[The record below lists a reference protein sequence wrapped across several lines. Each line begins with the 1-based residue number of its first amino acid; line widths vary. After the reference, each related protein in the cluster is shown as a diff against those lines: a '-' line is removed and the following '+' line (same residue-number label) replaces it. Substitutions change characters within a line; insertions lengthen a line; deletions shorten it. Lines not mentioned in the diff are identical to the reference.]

1 MIGSVYLKNPKVSF
15 FIGDTSLMD
24 AGLFD
29 RYELQ
34 CNIPCSVC
42 RRQDGILLSCPV
54 CGGVLPLCGGVLP
67 LRMRHCQGCGCIMTL
82 CNAGDHLRRMI
93 AGIAIPKVLAIT
105 DIQEDI
111 I

>member
-1 MIGSVYLKNPKVSF
+1 MIGSVYLKNPKASF

-54 CGGVLPLCGGVLP
+54 CGGVPP
-67 LRMRHCQGCGCIMTL
+67 LRMRRCQGCGCMMTL

>member
-1 MIGSVYLKNPKVSF
+1 MIGSVYLKNPKASF

-24 AGLFD
+24 DGLFD

-54 CGGVLPLCGGVLP
+54 CGGVPP
-67 LRMRHCQGCGCIMTL
+67 LRMRHCQGCGCIMVL
-82 CNAGDHLRRMI
+82 CGAGDHLRMMI

-105 DIQEDI
+105 LDITDIQEDI